1 MWLSIRFKK
10 PREYEE
16 IERTVRKKI
25 SEITPDVLDLNK
37 TKVVYIYENTEL
49 TRTQLKTLYVTL
61 VPSFQSNTKIKYSID
76 SSKQAKG
83 EILITITSQFAS
95 KYAIVDKYFPE

>member
-16 IERTVRKKI
+16 IERTVRKK
-25 SEITPDVLDLNK
+25 K
-37 TKVVYIYENTEL
+37 L

-76 SSKQAKG
+76 FSKQAKG